1 MHAIDENLVHR
12 LYSAWRCSCTA
23 ATSRGLMG
31 EIITAEQSVY
41 RPAAR
46 LTAVEM
52 QVASYPHGRPKP
64 YFLSQH

>member
-1 MHAIDENLVHR
+1 
-12 LYSAWRCSCTA
+12 
-23 ATSRGLMG
+23 MG